1 MRGVGRGRQEPV
13 RDTANPTFSIQAA
26 RSTRGFFN
34 PRFLSTELHDRDR
47 GQFEFSCS
55 VQILAIAVRKIL
67 YREMKKLR

>member
-34 PRFLSTELHDRDR
+34 PRFLSTEQYDRDR
-47 GQFEFSCS
+47 DQFEFSS
-55 VQILAIAVRKIL
+55 LVQILAMVVRKSL
-67 YREMKKLR
+67 Y